1 MYINGLASISA
12 QKTYDESF
20 PEEVIQHEGPIFPI
34 QAPPYKE
41 YIPAAQIRRMG
52 AAVKYGVVASKIAL
66 EQAGNPDI
74 DAILTGTGVGCIRD
88 SEQFLTN
95 LLEND
100 EQYLTPTAFIQ
111 STHNTVGA
119 QIALGIGCKAYNLS
133 YVNGASSFEAALY
146 DAHLQFK
153 LGEVNHVLVGGVD
166 EKADITYSLFMQA
179 GLIKKENV
187 GASYSEGAHFFA
199 LGREKNQSCA
209 AEILEVKVQNRVD
222 AGNFQT
228 VISEFLKGQHIS
240 LTDID
245 AFILGKN
252 DDPTDQEYNSLL
264 LGMISPEV
272 PVLQYK
278 HLTGEYNTSS
288 GFAVWLGHWVA
299 KNQTIPEVCKIR
311 GEERQGYKFILLYN
325 QYRGQDHSL
334 ILLRSC

>member
-20 PEEVIQHEGPIFPI
+20 PEEIIHHEGPIFPI

-52 AAVKYGVVASKIAL
+52 AAVKYGVVASKMAL
-66 EQAGNPDI
+66 EQAGNPAL

-88 SEQFLTN
+88 SEQFLSN

-100 EQYLTPTAFIQ
+100 EQYLTPTAFVQ

-133 YVNGASSFEAALY
+133 YVNAASSFEAALY

-153 LGEVNHVLVGGVD
+153 LGEVNNVLVGGVD
-166 EKADITYSLFMQA
+166 EKADITYGLFMQA
-179 GLIKKENV
+179 GLIKKEDG
-187 GASYSEGAHFFA
+187 GATYSEGAHFFA
-199 LGREKNQSCA
+199 LGKEKRDSCA
-209 AEILEVKVQNRVD
+209 AEILSVKVQNRVY
-222 AGNFQT
+222 AEQFST
-228 VISEFLKGQHIS
+228 FISEFLQRQNIS
-240 LTDID
+240 LKDID
-245 AFILGKN
+245 VFILGKN
-252 DDPTDQEYNSLL
+252 DDPNDQEFNSLL
-264 LGMISPEV
+264 LEMISPEV

-299 KNQTIPEVCKIR
+299 KNQAIPEVCKIR
-311 GEERQGYKFILLYN
+311 GEERQGYRFILLYN
-325 QYRGQDHSL
+325 QYRGLDHSL